1 MHRRPT
7 PAMAREIYRAEI
19 LAVADRLCSEFP
31 HLSLIT
37 VAHAMNDVRRE
48 NGDLAAAPATVYQ
61 LVRPRLA
68 QTESPASG
76 KHVLT

>member
-1 MHRRPT
+1 
-7 PAMAREIYRAEI
+7 MARETYSAEI
-19 LAVADRLCSEFP
+19 LAVADRLCCEFP

-48 NGDLAAAPATVYQ
+48 NGDMAAAPATVYR

-68 QTESPASG
+68 QAASSAVAR
-76 KHVLT
+76 HVLT